1 MTIMEQDKK
10 SKTLGVL
17 VTLFVH
23 ILMGVLL
30 WLAHFSAV
38 AQDDESGILVMVGVD
53 AEGGGNELQ
62 SSDVTDL
69 QPEPQP
75 EDVPPMPQPA
85 QPTPQPAPSAAEP
98 VLAQDDAEAPYVAE
112 QREKELKER
121 QAEEARQLALAEA
134 QRQEELRK
142 QQEEEARRRAE
153 EEAARKKAAEEAAK
167 RQAINNQMAG
177 LFNNNGTGNNAGVQG
192 DVNGNSQTGAAT
204 GSAGYGDYN
213 LNGRGLLGSL
223 PRPSFNTNTSGKV
236 VVYITVDAAGTVKSA
251 EIGKGTTISDQTL
264 RNAAK
269 EAAKKARFKAV
280 SGNSLTPGHITYYFD
295 SNN

>member
-10 SKTLGVL
+10 SKTLGVV

-142 QQEEEARRRAE
+142 QQEKEARRRAE

-204 GSAGYGDYN
+204 GSAGYGD
-213 LNGRGLLGSL
+213 S
-223 PRPSFNTNTSGKV
+223 TWA
-236 VVYITVDAAGTVKSA
+236 DAACWAVCRDPASIRTQAARWWSSSRSMPPAWSSRPPSA
-251 EIGKGTTISDQTL
+251 
-264 RNAAK
+264 
-269 EAAKKARFKAV
+269 KAPQSRIRRCAMR
-280 SGNSLTPGHITYYFD
+280 PRRRP
-295 SNN
+295 